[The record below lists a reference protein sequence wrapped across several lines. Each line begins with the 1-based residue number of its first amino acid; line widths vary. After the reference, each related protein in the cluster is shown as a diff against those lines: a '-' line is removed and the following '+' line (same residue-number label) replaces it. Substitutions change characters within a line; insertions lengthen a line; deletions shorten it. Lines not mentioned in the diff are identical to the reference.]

1 MDFEHSAQSRGE
13 RLISSIRSL
22 AALGLL
28 ALLRLDPAF
37 RSPYGR
43 DVLWLLGVYALYAL
57 LLAALFWAYDRIE
70 LRSRLAVH
78 ALDLAVFT
86 VLCFLT
92 RGAAA
97 VSLVFYA
104 FLLLAGALRWRWRG
118 SLGTALA
125 GLAAYLGVGV
135 ALEAGLSSGWL
146 AGGACLALLAVLLTA
161 VSAYQQRLSREM
173 LKIAA
178 WPRGPLQDADALLAH
193 LLARVA
199 GILEAP
205 RVLLAWEEAD
215 EPWLYLA
222 QWSGGAD
229 GRLERSREPPLDEPL
244 VPLPL
249 AAASFLSNGAG
260 ETWHSTAGGV
270 ERWRGDPNDPL
281 EPTLRRRFAI
291 GRVASWPVRGET
303 VQGRLFALDR
313 RDLERDHLVLGEIV
327 AQRVAAELDQFYLT
341 RQLRTGAVT
350 DERVRLACDLHD
362 GMLQS
367 LTGTALQ
374 LQALAG
380 LLEKDPPSAPGQLRE
395 IQRLIAGDQ
404 RDLRFFIEE
413 LKPAPAPLAGPDDL
427 ATRLAELSDR
437 LKRLWDLDVDVH
449 LEDLDGRLS
458 EGSTRQLYR
467 LLREALFNV
476 ARHAGASS
484 VRVEVALGERALS
497 ITVTDDGRG
506 FPFTG
511 RYGHEELNRRK
522 LGPVSLKERIAALGG
537 SLAIDTGPGL
547 TRLEMR
553 LPAQGGAR

>member
-37 RSPYGR
+37 RSLHGG

-57 LLAALFWAYDRIE
+57 LLAGLFWAYDRIE

-78 ALDLAVFT
+78 ALDLAVFA
-86 VLCFLT
+86 VLCVLI

-97 VSLVFYA
+97 VALVFYA

-118 SLGTALA
+118 ALGTALA
-125 GLAAYLGVGV
+125 GLAVYLGVGV
-135 ALEAGLSSGWL
+135 ALEAGLSAGWL

-222 QWSGGAD
+222 QWSAAPG
-229 GRLERSREPPLDEPL
+229 GRLERSREAPLETPL
-244 VPLPL
+244 VPAAL

-260 ETWHSTAGGV
+260 ETWHSAAGGV
-270 ERWRGDPNDPL
+270 ERWRGEPLDPA
-281 EPTLRRRFAI
+281 LRRRFAI

-341 RQLRTGAVT
+341 RQLRTAAVT

-374 LQALAG
+374 LQALSG
-380 LLEKDPPSAPGQLRE
+380 LLDKDPPSAPAQLRE

-413 LKPAPAPLAGPDDL
+413 LKPVPTTIAGQDDL

-437 LKRLWDLDVDVH
+437 LKRLWDLNIDVH
-449 LEDLDGRLS
+449 LEELDGRLS
-458 EGSTRQLYR
+458 EALTRQLYR

-476 ARHAGASS
+476 ARHAQASS
-484 VRVEVALGERALS
+484 VRVEVSSDDRALS

-547 TRLEMR
+547 TRLEMH

>member
-43 DVLWLLGVYALYAL
+43 DILWLLGVYALYAL

-78 ALDLAVFT
+78 ALDLAVFA

-104 FLLLAGALRWRWRG
+104 FILLAGALRWRWRG

-125 GLAAYLGVGV
+125 GLAVYLGVGV

-222 QWSGGAD
+222 QWSGAAG
-229 GRLERSREPPLDEPL
+229 GRLERSREAPLDEPL
-244 VPLPL
+244 VSSPLVES
-249 AAASFLSNGAG
+249 SFLSKGAG
-260 ETWHSTAGGV
+260 ETWYSTEEGV
-270 ERWRGDPNDPL
+270 ARWHGDPL
-281 EPTLRRRFAI
+281 EPALRRRFAI

-341 RQLRTGAVT
+341 RQLRTAAVT

-374 LQALAG
+374 LQALSG

-413 LKPAPAPLAGPDDL
+413 LKPMPAALAGQDDL
-427 ATRLAELSDR
+427 PTRLAELSDR
-437 LKRLWDLDVDVH
+437 LKRLWDLDIDIR
-449 LEDLDGRLS
+449 LEELDGRLS
-458 EGSTRQLYR
+458 EALTRQLYR

-484 VRVEVALGERALS
+484 VRVEVALRDRALS

-547 TRLEMR
+547 TRLEMH